1 VTVPVPREPGAIHDI
16 GYRRYAGPR
25 LGAPYIARSLMV
37 HSLRGAFGLG
47 RATRSK
53 VMPFILLAAMV
64 IPALIMAAVV
74 VLTGGDELPVE
85 YTSYAV
91 RLGAVVTIFVAAQ
104 SPQSVSRDLRF
115 RLVAL
120 YFARP
125 ISRATYVRAKLAA
138 MTTALFGFLTA
149 PLVVLYVGALLGDLD
164 FWDNTGGFLAGV
176 AGAAMFAVV
185 LASVGLT
192 IAAWTPRRGIGVAAI
207 VTVLTLLGG
216 VSAIVSGVAS
226 DQGHL
231 TLAGW
236 AGLISPTSIVDGVQ
250 VWLLN
255 SPTSIV
261 EGPPGEA
268 GGPVFAAVAVAL
280 VAACY
285 LLLLHRYRAVT
296 DA

>member
-1 VTVPVPREPGAIHDI
+1 MTVPRETGAIHDI
-16 GYRRYAGPR
+16 GYRHYTGPR
-25 LGAPYIARSLMV
+25 LGVPYIARSLTL

-53 VMPFILLAAMV
+53 VVPFLLLAAMV
-64 IPALIMAAVV
+64 VPAFVIALVV
-74 VLTGGDELPVE
+74 VLGGADELPLE

-91 RLGAVVTIFVAAQ
+91 RLGAVLTIFVAAQ
-104 SPQSVSRDLRF
+104 SPQAVSRDLRF

-125 ISRATYVRAKLAA
+125 ISRATYVRSKLLA
-138 MTTALFGFLTA
+138 MSAALFAFLTA
-149 PLVVLYVGALLGDLD
+149 PLVVLYVGALLGELD
-164 FWDNTGGFLAGV
+164 VWDNTVGFLKGV

-185 LASVGLT
+185 LASVGLA
-192 IAAWTPRRGIGVAAI
+192 IAAWTPRRGVGVAAI

-216 VSAIVSGVAS
+216 ISAIVSGIAEE
-226 DQGHL
+226 QGQD

-236 AGLISPTSIVDGVQ
+236 GGLISPVSIVDGVQ

-255 SPTSIV
+255 SSAAV
-261 EGPPGEA
+261 VAGPPEDW
-268 GGPVFAAVAVAL
+268 GGPVFALAAVAL
-280 VAACY
+280 VAVCY
-285 LLLLHRYRAVT
+285 LLLMRRYRSVT

>member
-1 VTVPVPREPGAIHDI
+1 MTVPRETGAIHDI
-16 GYRRYAGPR
+16 GYRHYTGPR
-25 LGAPYIARSLMV
+25 LGVPYIARSLTV

-53 VMPFILLAAMV
+53 VVPFLLLAAMV
-64 IPALIMAAVV
+64 VPAFVIALVV
-74 VLTGGDELPVE
+74 VIGGADELPLE

-104 SPQSVSRDLRF
+104 SPQAVSRDLRF

-125 ISRATYVRAKLAA
+125 ISRATYVRSKLLA
-138 MTTALFGFLTA
+138 MSAALFAFLTA
-149 PLVVLYVGALLGDLD
+149 PLVVLYVGALLGELD
-164 FWDNTGGFLAGV
+164 VWDNTVGFLKGV

-185 LASVGLT
+185 LASVGLA

-216 VSAIVSGVAS
+216 ISAIVSGVAEE
-226 DQGHL
+226 QGQD

-236 AGLISPTSIVDGVQ
+236 AGLISPVAIVDGVQ

-255 SPTSIV
+255 VSASV
-261 EGPPGEA
+261 VAGPPGKW
-268 GGPVFAAVAVAL
+268 GGPVFALAAVAL

-285 LLLLHRYRAVT
+285 FLLMRRYRAVT

>member
-1 VTVPVPREPGAIHDI
+1 MTVPRETGAIHDI
-16 GYRRYAGPR
+16 GYRHYTGPR
-25 LGAPYIARSLMV
+25 LGVPSIARSLTV

-53 VMPFILLAAMV
+53 VVPLLLLAAMGVPAFV
-64 IPALIMAAVV
+64 IALVV
-74 VLTGGDELPVE
+74 VLGGADELPLE

-104 SPQSVSRDLRF
+104 SPQAVSRDLRF

-125 ISRATYVRAKLAA
+125 ISRATYVRTKLLA
-138 MTTALFGFLTA
+138 MSAALFAFLTA
-149 PLVVLYVGALLGDLD
+149 PLVVLYVGALLGELD
-164 FWDNTGGFLAGV
+164 VWDNTAGFLKGV
-176 AGAAMFAVV
+176 AGAAVFAVV
-185 LASVGLT
+185 LASVGLA

-216 VSAIVSGVAS
+216 ISAIVSGVAQ
-226 DQGHL
+226 DQDQD

-236 AGLISPTSIVDGVQ
+236 AGLISPVSIVDGVQ

-255 SPTSIV
+255 SSAAVVT
-261 EGPPGEA
+261 GPPGDW
-268 GGPVFAAVAVAL
+268 GGPVFAGAAVAL
-280 VAACY
+280 VTVCY
-285 LLLLHRYRAVT
+285 LLLMRRYRSVT

>member
-1 VTVPVPREPGAIHDI
+1 MSVPRETGAIHDI
-16 GYRRYAGPR
+16 GYRHYTGPR
-25 LGAPYIARSLMV
+25 LGVPYIARSLTV

-53 VMPFILLAAMV
+53 VVPFLLLAAMV
-64 IPALIMAAVV
+64 VPAFVISLVV
-74 VLTGGDELPVE
+74 VLGGADELPLE

-104 SPQSVSRDLRF
+104 SPQAVSRDLRF

-125 ISRATYVRAKLAA
+125 ISRATYVRSKLLA
-138 MTTALFGFLTA
+138 MSAALFAFLTA
-149 PLVVLYVGALLGDLD
+149 PLVVLYVGALLGELD
-164 FWDNTGGFLAGV
+164 VWDNTVGFLKGV
-176 AGAAMFAVV
+176 VGAAMFAVV
-185 LASVGLT
+185 LASVGLA

-216 VSAIVSGVAS
+216 ISAIVSGVAEEQ
-226 DQGHL
+226 DQD

-236 AGLISPTSIVDGVQ
+236 AGLISPVAIVDGVQ

-255 SPTSIV
+255 SSAAV
-261 EGPPGEA
+261 VAGPPGEW
-268 GGPVFAAVAVAL
+268 GGPAFALAAVAL

-285 LLLLHRYRAVT
+285 FLLMRRYRAVT

>member
-1 VTVPVPREPGAIHDI
+1 MTVPRETGAIHDI
-16 GYRRYAGPR
+16 GYRHYTGPR
-25 LGAPYIARSLMV
+25 LGVPYIARSLTL

-53 VMPFILLAAMV
+53 VVPFLLLAAMV
-64 IPALIMAAVV
+64 VPAFVIALVV
-74 VLTGGDELPVE
+74 VLGGADELPLE

-104 SPQSVSRDLRF
+104 SPQAVSRDLRF

-125 ISRATYVRAKLAA
+125 ISRATYVRSKLLA
-138 MTTALFGFLTA
+138 MSAALFAFLTA
-149 PLVVLYVGALLGDLD
+149 PLVVLYVGALLGELD
-164 FWDNTGGFLAGV
+164 VWDNTVGFLKGV

-185 LASVGLT
+185 LASVGLA

-216 VSAIVSGVAS
+216 ISAIVAGIAEE
-226 DQGHL
+226 QGQD

-236 AGLISPTSIVDGVQ
+236 AGLISPVSIVDGVQ

-255 SPTSIV
+255 SSAAV
-261 EGPPGEA
+261 VAGPPGDW
-268 GGPVFAAVAVAL
+268 GGPVFALAAVAL
-280 VAACY
+280 VAVCY
-285 LLLLHRYRAVT
+285 LLLMSRYRSVT

>member
-1 VTVPVPREPGAIHDI
+1 VTVPRETGAIHDI
-16 GYRRYAGPR
+16 GYRHYTGPR
-25 LGAPYIARSLMV
+25 LGVPYIARSLTL

-53 VMPFILLAAMV
+53 VVPFLLLAAMV
-64 IPALIMAAVV
+64 VPAFVIAMVV
-74 VLTGGDELPVE
+74 VLGGADELPLE

-104 SPQSVSRDLRF
+104 SPQAVSRDLRF

-125 ISRATYVRAKLAA
+125 ISRATYVRSKLIA
-138 MTTALFGFLTA
+138 MSAALFAFLTA
-149 PLVVLYVGALLGDLD
+149 PLVVLYVGALLGELD
-164 FWDNTGGFLAGV
+164 VWDNTVGFLKGV

-185 LASVGLT
+185 LASVGLA

-216 VSAIVSGVAS
+216 ISAIVAGVAA
-226 DQGHL
+226 DQDQD

-236 AGLISPTSIVDGVQ
+236 AGLISPVSVVDGVQ
-250 VWLLN
+250 VWLLD
-255 SPTSIV
+255 SSAAV
-261 EGPPGEA
+261 VAGPPGEW
-268 GGPVFAAVAVAL
+268 GGPAFALAAVVL
-280 VAACY
+280 VASCY
-285 LLLLHRYRAVT
+285 LLLMRRYRAVT

>member
-1 VTVPVPREPGAIHDI
+1 VTVPRETGAIHDI
-16 GYRRYAGPR
+16 GYRHYTGPR
-25 LGAPYIARSLMV
+25 LGVPYIARSLTL

-53 VMPFILLAAMV
+53 VVPFLLLAAMV
-64 IPALIMAAVV
+64 VPAFVIALVV
-74 VLTGGDELPVE
+74 VLGGADELPLE

-91 RLGAVVTIFVAAQ
+91 RLGAVLTIFVAAQ
-104 SPQSVSRDLRF
+104 SPQAVSRDLRF

-125 ISRATYVRAKLAA
+125 ISRATYVRTKLLA
-138 MTTALFGFLTA
+138 MSAALFAFLTA
-149 PLVVLYVGALLGDLD
+149 PLVVLYVGALLGELD
-164 FWDNTGGFLAGV
+164 VWDNTVGFLKGV

-185 LASVGLT
+185 LASVGLA

-216 VSAIVSGVAS
+216 ISAIVAGVAE
-226 DQGHL
+226 DQGHD

-236 AGLISPTSIVDGVQ
+236 AGLISPVSIVDGVQ

-255 SPTSIV
+255 SSAAV
-261 EGPPGEA
+261 VAGPPGEW
-268 GGPVFAAVAVAL
+268 GGPVFALAAVAL
-280 VAACY
+280 VAVCY
-285 LLLLHRYRAVT
+285 LLLMHRYRSVT

>member
-1 VTVPVPREPGAIHDI
+1 MTVPREAGAIHDI
-16 GYRRYAGPR
+16 GYRRYEGPR
-25 LGAPYIARSLMV
+25 LGVRYIARSLAV
-37 HSLRGAFGLG
+37 HSLKGAFGLG

-53 VMPFILLAAMV
+53 VVPFLLLAAMV
-64 IPALIMAAVV
+64 IPAFVIALVV
-74 VLTGGDELPVE
+74 VLGGADELPLE

-125 ISRATYVRAKLAA
+125 ISRRTYVRAKLAA
-138 MTTALFGFLTA
+138 MSAALFAFLCA
-149 PLVVLYVGALLGDLD
+149 PLVVLYVGALLGELD
-164 FWDNTGGFLAGV
+164 VWDNTLGFLKGV
-176 AGAAMFAVV
+176 VGAALFAVV
-185 LASVGLT
+185 LASVGLA

-216 VSAIVSGVAS
+216 ISAIIAGIAKEQDHPTV
-226 DQGHL
+226 
-231 TLAGW
+231 AGW
-236 AGLISPTSIVDGVQ
+236 AGLISPTSVVDGVQ
-250 VWLLN
+250 IWLLN
-255 SPTSIV
+255 SESAVV

-268 GGPVFAAVAVAL
+268 GGPVFGLAAVAL
-280 VAACY
+280 VAICY
-285 LLLLHRYRAVT
+285 LLLMRRYRAVT

>member
-1 VTVPVPREPGAIHDI
+1 MTVPRETGAIHDI
-16 GYRRYAGPR
+16 GYRHYTGPR
-25 LGAPYIARSLMV
+25 LGVPYIARSLTV

-53 VMPFILLAAMV
+53 VVPFLLLAAMV
-64 IPALIMAAVV
+64 VPAFVIAMVV
-74 VLTGGDELPVE
+74 VLGGADELPLE

-104 SPQSVSRDLRF
+104 SPQAVSRDLRF

-125 ISRATYVRAKLAA
+125 ISRATYVRSKLIA
-138 MTTALFGFLTA
+138 MSAALFAFLTA
-149 PLVVLYVGALLGDLD
+149 PLVVLYVGALLGELD
-164 FWDNTGGFLAGV
+164 VWDNTVGFLKGV

-185 LASVGLT
+185 LASVGLA

-216 VSAIVSGVAS
+216 ISAIVAGVAA
-226 DQGHL
+226 DQDQD

-236 AGLISPTSIVDGVQ
+236 AGLISPVSVVDGVQ
-250 VWLLN
+250 VWLLD
-255 SPTSIV
+255 SSAAV
-261 EGPPGEA
+261 VAGPPGEW
-268 GGPVFAAVAVAL
+268 GGPAFALAAVAL
-280 VAACY
+280 VASCY
-285 LLLLHRYRAVT
+285 LLLMRRYRAVT

>member
-1 VTVPVPREPGAIHDI
+1 MTVPHETGAIHDI
-16 GYRRYAGPR
+16 GYRHYTGPR
-25 LGAPYIARSLMV
+25 LGVPYIARSLTV

-53 VMPFILLAAMV
+53 VVPFLLLAAMV
-64 IPALIMAAVV
+64 VPAFVIALVV
-74 VLTGGDELPVE
+74 VLGGADELPLE

-91 RLGAVVTIFVAAQ
+91 RLGAVLTIFVAAQ
-104 SPQSVSRDLRF
+104 SPQAVSRDLRF
-115 RLVAL
+115 RLIAL

-125 ISRATYVRAKLAA
+125 ISRATYVRSKLLA
-138 MTTALFGFLTA
+138 MSAALFGFLTA
-149 PLVVLYVGALLGDLD
+149 PLVVLYVGALLGELD
-164 FWDNTGGFLAGV
+164 VWDNTVGFLKGV

-185 LASVGLT
+185 LASVGLA

-216 VSAIVSGVAS
+216 ISAIVSGVAEE
-226 DQGHL
+226 QGQD

-236 AGLISPTSIVDGVQ
+236 AGLISPVSIVDGVQ
-250 VWLLN
+250 VWLLD
-255 SPTSIV
+255 SSAAV
-261 EGPPGEA
+261 VAGPPGRW
-268 GGPVFAAVAVAL
+268 GGPVFALVAVAL

-285 LLLLHRYRAVT
+285 LLLMRRYRAVT

>member
-1 VTVPVPREPGAIHDI
+1 VTVPREAGAIHDI
-16 GYRRYAGPR
+16 GYRRYEGPR
-25 LGAPYIARSLMV
+25 LGVTYIARALTV

-53 VMPFILLAAMV
+53 VMPFLLLAAMV
-64 IPALIMAAVV
+64 VPAFVIALVV
-74 VLTGGDELPVE
+74 VLGGADELPLE

-125 ISRATYVRAKLAA
+125 ISRRTYVRAKLVA
-138 MTTALFGFLTA
+138 MSLALFGFLTA
-149 PLVVLYVGALLGDLD
+149 PLVVLYVGALLGELD
-164 FWDNTGGFLAGV
+164 VWDNTVGFLKGV
-176 AGAAMFAVV
+176 VGAALFALV

-216 VSAIVSGVAS
+216 ISAIIAGVAS
-226 DQGHL
+226 DQGHQ

-236 AGLISPTSIVDGVQ
+236 AGLISPTSVVDGVQ

-255 SPTSIV
+255 SSTAVV
-261 EGPPGEA
+261 EGPPGKW
-268 GGPVFAAVAVAL
+268 GGPVFALVAVGL
-280 VAACY
+280 VAGCY
-285 LLLLHRYRAVT
+285 QLLMRRYRAVT
-296 DA
+296 DS

>member
-1 VTVPVPREPGAIHDI
+1 MTVPREAGAIHDI

-25 LGAPYIARSLMV
+25 LGTRYIARSLVV
-37 HSLRGAFGLG
+37 HSLRGAYGLG

-53 VMPFILLAAMV
+53 VMPFLLLAAMV
-64 IPALIMAAVV
+64 IPALIIAAVV
-74 VLTGGDELPVE
+74 VLGGADELPLE

-104 SPQSVSRDLRF
+104 SPQSVSRDLRY
-115 RLVAL
+115 RLTAL

-125 ISRATYVRAKLAA
+125 ISRATYVRAKLLA
-138 MTTALFGFLTA
+138 MSTALFAFLTA
-149 PLVVLYVGALLGDLD
+149 PLVVLYGGALLGELD
-164 FWDNTGGFLAGV
+164 VWDNTRGFLAGV
-176 AGAAMFAVV
+176 AGAALFAVV
-185 LASVGLT
+185 LSSVGLT
-192 IAAWTPRRGIGVAAI
+192 IAAWTPRRGIGIAAI

-216 VSAIVSGVAS
+216 ISAIVAGVAQ
-226 DQGHL
+226 DQDKD

-255 SPTSIV
+255 SSAAV
-261 EGPPGEA
+261 VAGPPGEW
-268 GGPVFAAVAVAL
+268 GGPVFGLAAVML

-285 LLLLHRYRAVT
+285 LLLLRRYRRVT
-296 DA
+296 DS

>member
-1 VTVPVPREPGAIHDI
+1 VTVPRETGAIHDI
-16 GYRRYAGPR
+16 GYRHYTGPR
-25 LGAPYIARSLMV
+25 LGVPYIARSLTV

-53 VMPFILLAAMV
+53 VVPFLLLAAMV
-64 IPALIMAAVV
+64 VPAFVIAMVV
-74 VLTGGDELPVE
+74 VLGGADELPLE

-104 SPQSVSRDLRF
+104 SPQAVSRDLRF

-125 ISRATYVRAKLAA
+125 ISRATYVRSKLIA
-138 MTTALFGFLTA
+138 MSAALFAFLTA
-149 PLVVLYVGALLGDLD
+149 PLVVLYVGALLGELD
-164 FWDNTGGFLAGV
+164 VWDNTVGFLKGV

-185 LASVGLT
+185 LASVGLA

-216 VSAIVSGVAS
+216 ISAIVAGVAA
-226 DQGHL
+226 DQDQD

-236 AGLISPTSIVDGVQ
+236 AGLISPVSVVDGVQ
-250 VWLLN
+250 VWLLD
-255 SPTSIV
+255 SSAAV
-261 EGPPGEA
+261 VAGPPGEW
-268 GGPVFAAVAVAL
+268 GGPAFALAAVAL
-280 VAACY
+280 VASCY
-285 LLLLHRYRAVT
+285 LLLMRRYRAVT